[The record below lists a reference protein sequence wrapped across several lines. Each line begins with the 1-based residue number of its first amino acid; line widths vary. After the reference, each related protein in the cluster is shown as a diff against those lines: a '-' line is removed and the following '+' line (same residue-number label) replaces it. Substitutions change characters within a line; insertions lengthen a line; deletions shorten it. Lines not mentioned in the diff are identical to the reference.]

1 MSAAMSPFEPRGIIG
16 PGRWRRTRTLGW
28 MVLLA
33 VVTTVEFGLQAAVRA
48 GLGAGPALLL
58 AAAFATLA
66 LAYGTYVVAVRF
78 GERRRA
84 VELAPGPAARELA
97 FGVVLGGTMIAV
109 VMGCLVLV
117 GAVSLQ
123 AASWTHPA
131 RDIRTALGTG
141 FLEELLARL
150 IVFRLLACAF
160 GMGAGVA
167 ISALLF
173 GAAHL
178 HNPGASVLSAGAIAV
193 EAGLLLSGFFVA
205 TRRIWM
211 SIGAHAGWNFT
222 LGTVFGAPVSGMPV
236 QGSILRS
243 DFAAS
248 APAWLTGGGFGPEAS
263 VVTTFIGITVFFLT
277 MAVARSRTAG
287 PGPRPGSD
295 GR

>member
-1 MSAAMSPFEPRGIIG
+1 MTAAMSPFESGGIVG

-33 VVTTVEFGLQAAVRA
+33 AVTIVEFGLQAAVRA

-66 LAYGTYVVAVRF
+66 LVYSTYVVAVRLC
-78 GERRRA
+78 EKRRA
-84 VELAPGPAARELA
+84 VELAPAPAVRELA
-97 FGVVLGGTMIAV
+97 FGVALGGTMIAV
-109 VMGCLVLV
+109 VMGCLVLA

-123 AASWTHPA
+123 VAGWTHPA

-160 GMGAGVA
+160 GMGAGMA

-178 HNPGASVLSAGAIAV
+178 HNPGASLLSAGAIAV

-205 TRRIWM
+205 TGRIWM

-236 QGSILRS
+236 DGSILLS
-243 DFAAS
+243 DFAPS

-263 VVTTFIGITVFFLT
+263 VVTMVIGTSVLVLT
-277 MAVARSRTAG
+277 LAMMRRRIAS
-287 PGPRPGSD
+287 
-295 GR
+295 